1 MTKLEE
7 VARAIYAKRNG
18 AGARPWARLP
28 KGHRAP
34 YLDDARAA
42 VETLRDMPGRIGDA
56 GYDVFEAWERGET
69 ISLPHGPIWRGM
81 IDAILSEGDGA
92 KP

>member
-18 AGARPWARLP
+18 PGAKPWSIRPKAH
-28 KGHRAP
+28 KAP

-42 VETLRDMPGRIGDA
+42 IYAIREPNDAMLRSPSHDA
-56 GYDVFEAWERGET
+56 AMWE
-69 ISLPHGPIWRGM
+69 HM
-81 IDAILSEGDGA
+81 VDAILSEGDGA
-92 KP
+92 NP